1 MNSLV
6 MPIQVAREKRDNNTS
21 IISDQIND
29 LKVKV
34 FEFINKKLET
44 NESSQLI
51 INEQD
56 LRWIFR
62 NKLQHVYDIE
72 PQIDQLIAN
81 ILSEYWDAGY
91 AIQLKGITN
100 IIHQKSKFTTKTYT
114 RPNYFEMKH
123 NPEYHLLFIVI
134 TY

>member
-6 MPIQVAREKRDNNTS
+6 MPIRTARERRDSNTS

-29 LKVKV
+29 LKLQV
-34 FEFINKKLET
+34 FEYINKKLE
-44 NESSQLI
+44 NNKSAQLT

-56 LRWIFR
+56 LQNIFK
-62 NKLQHVYDIE
+62 NKLQHVCNIE
-72 PQIDQLIAN
+72 TQINQSIAS
-81 ILSEYWDAGY
+81 ILSKYWDAGY
-91 AIQLKGITN
+91 AMQIQGVTTLQQT
-100 IIHQKSKFTTKTYT
+100 SKVTTKTYT